1 MSFHKQTPDS
11 QRIVTLMEP
20 IAPGRP
26 RQQTK
31 AIGSRRD
38 LYSILLEDT
47 RFFPIPCSYEL
58 GLVPKSVFYSSHDH
72 PRTKQEIIQMLCHVP
87 RVGGYVPPHP

>member
-1 MSFHKQTPDS
+1 MSFHKQTPET
-11 QRIVTLMEP
+11 QRIVTFMEP
-20 IAPGRP
+20 IAPG
-26 RQQTK
+26 
-31 AIGSRRD
+31 RRD

-47 RFFPIPCSYEL
+47 RFFSIPCSYEL

-72 PRTKQEIIQMLCHVP
+72 PRTKQEIIQMLYHVP